1 MIQNIIHQK
10 IITYVVKNN
19 VFLWLWGFKMQMKMC
34 FMVLE
39 IWSFDLE
46 KALEIF
52 LEEFVQTLFLLER
65 MLAFEQQFHVTALLI
80 YLQK

>member
-1 MIQNIIHQK
+1 
-10 IITYVVKNN
+10 
-19 VFLWLWGFKMQMKMC
+19 
-34 FMVLE
+34 MVLE

-46 KALEIF
+46 KVLEIF